1 MPPPIT
7 ASLASAS
14 IGGIIQCQT
23 SAHKEGPM
31 SDEIREALEKI
42 FSADSAVYQQRG
54 FQRRVGFGARPAQIH
69 IDLANAWTRPGNPF
83 TCEGME
89 TIIPGVQR
97 LLAAGRAKGV
107 PIVFTTTAYAVTD
120 GPSPDMG
127 LWHHKIPVEVLRLGT
142 DAVAIDERIVPEPGE
157 HVIVKKH
164 ASAFFGTN
172 LASMLRAARVDTVI
186 VTGVTM

>member
-42 FSADSAVYQQRG
+42 FSADSSVYQQRG
-54 FQRRVGFGARPAQIH
+54 FQRRIGFGERPAQIH

-83 TCEGME
+83 TCDGMD
-89 TIIPGVQR
+89 TIIPGVQQ
-97 LLAAGRAKGV
+97 LLAAGRAKNL
-107 PIVFTTTAYAVTD
+107 PIFFTTTAYAVTD
-120 GPSPDMG
+120 RDSPSTDMG
-127 LWHHKIPVEVLRLGT
+127 LWHHKIPVEVLQLGT
-142 DAVAIDERIVPEPGE
+142 DAVAIDERIAPEPGE

-164 ASAFFGTN
+164 ASGFFGTP
-172 LASMLRAARVDTVI
+172 LANMLRAAA
-186 VTGVTM
+186 